1 MTEPTVQE
9 CYYVLAARVSALES
23 LVENKP
29 KYLMKFIENLQ
40 ANPLVRQEI
49 KDDICKALDVDPNF
63 RFTTDS
69 DGGVT
74 VL

>member
-23 LVENKP
+23 LVDNKAQ
-29 KYLMKFIENLQ
+29 YLMKFIENLQ

-49 KDDICKALDVDPNF
+49 KDDICKAYGLYS
-63 RFTTDS
+63 RFPTDS
-69 DGGVT
+69 DGE
-74 VL
+74 

>member
-23 LVENKP
+23 LVDNKAQ
-29 KYLMKFIENLQ
+29 YLMKFIENLQ

-49 KDDICKALDVDPNF
+49 KDEIAKAYGLYS
-63 RFTTDS
+63 RFPTDS
-69 DGGVT
+69 TGE
-74 VL
+74 